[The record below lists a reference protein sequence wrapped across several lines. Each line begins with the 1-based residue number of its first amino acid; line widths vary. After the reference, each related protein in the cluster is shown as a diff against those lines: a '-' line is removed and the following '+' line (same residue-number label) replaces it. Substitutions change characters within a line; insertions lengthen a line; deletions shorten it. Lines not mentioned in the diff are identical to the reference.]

1 MVEAIV
7 TRLLVCAP
15 AKMDG
20 LVTAVKER
28 RVKTNALT
36 TASVLRMVQAAMS
49 VNVIQD
55 IVASHVKKE
64 VAQQ

>member
-1 MVEAIV
+1 
-7 TRLLVCAP
+7 
-15 AKMDG
+15 MDG